1 MNVIR
6 VLIFLF
12 VLSLIGIA
20 TYIYLGV
27 YDVAADVP
35 HSAFAFNVMQVARQR
50 SIAARAEE
58 IKVPPLDDPALI
70 AAGGDHYRAMCSSC
84 HLAPGITDSDLRKG
98 LNPRPPNLTQPLT
111 ATPAEMFWA
120 IKHGIKMS
128 AMPAW
133 GASHDDQA
141 IWGIV
146 AFVQKLPGM
155 TPEQYEAI
163 SAAGHADNH
172 GQPAAGQGAQGAHA
186 DTSEENAHDSAQPS
200 AESTQAAAAGI
211 AGGPQSAEAPLS
223 LDGLKPGAVPEAEQ
237 VAAAFHQALKSGDR
251 AGVLALLAPEVSV
264 SEAGHTQTRDEYAAG
279 PLEEDIAF
287 LKNAQFKLVSMA
299 SMLTGDS
306 ALVGSDSEVRTDSEG
321 QAVRRSRE
329 LLTLKRENGSWKIV
343 AIHWQSL
350 PVAPSDATAPSDH

>member
-6 VLIFLF
+6 TLVFLL

-27 YDVAADVP
+27 YDVAADMP

-50 SIAARAEE
+50 SIAARAQE
-58 IKVPPLDDPALI
+58 IKVPPLDDPTLI
-70 AAGGDHYRAMCSSC
+70 ASGADHYRAMCSGC
-84 HLAPGITDSDLRKG
+84 HLAPGISDSDLRKG
-98 LNPRPPNLTQPLT
+98 LNPQPPNLTQPL
-111 ATPAEMFWA
+111 AVTPAEMFWA

-155 TPEQYEAI
+155 TPDQYEAM
-163 SAAGHADNH
+163 SAAGHTDDH
-172 GQPAAGQGAQGAHA
+172 HHDESAAGHGAQGAGTTAEHSHDGA
-186 DTSEENAHDSAQPS
+186 EHSEESAQGTTAASDGGFPA
-200 AESTQAAAAGI
+200 AE
-211 AGGPQSAEAPLS
+211 PPLS
-223 LDGLKPGAVPEAEQ
+223 LDGLKPDAVPEAEQ
-237 VAAAFHQALKSGDR
+237 VAAAFHQALQAGDR
-251 AGVLALLAPEVSV
+251 NAVLALMSPDVSV
-264 SEAGHTQTRDEYAAG
+264 SETGHTQTRDEYAAG
-279 PLEEDIAF
+279 HLDEDIAF
-287 LKNAQFKLVSMA
+287 LKNAQAKLVSMV

-306 ALVGSDSEVRTDSEG
+306 ALVGSDSEIRMDSKG
-321 QAVRRSRE
+321 LRRSRE

-343 AIHWQSL
+343 VVRWQSL
-350 PVAPSDATAPSDH
+350 PVAPPDAAAPAANHP